1 METWQTVSDEA
12 KDFISK
18 ILVADPDKRITIEG
32 MQNHPWMSK
41 DLDQNVKLN
50 AEVKKSLF
58 KYVSVRRGK
67 SKKYKID
74 NDAANVDD
82 EDD

>member
-1 METWQTVSDEA
+1 VETWQTVSDEA

-18 ILVADPDKRITIEG
+18 ILLADPDKRITIEG

-50 AEVKKSLF
+50 AEVKK
-58 KYVSVRRGK
+58 
-67 SKKYKID
+67 
-74 NDAANVDD
+74 
-82 EDD
+82 